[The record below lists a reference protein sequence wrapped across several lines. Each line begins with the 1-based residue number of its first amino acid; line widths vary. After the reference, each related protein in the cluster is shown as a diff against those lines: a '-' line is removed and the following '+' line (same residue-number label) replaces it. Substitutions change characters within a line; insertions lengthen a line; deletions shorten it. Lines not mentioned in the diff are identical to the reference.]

1 MDYYVYEYLRQDS
14 TPYYIGKGRKNRA
27 FIQQGHAVPLPPEDR
42 IRFIAEH
49 LTDEYARLLEMELI
63 AKYGRKDLGTGILR
77 NMTNG
82 GEGSSGRVATES
94 MKQKLSK
101 ANVGKTQSEET
112 KQKRAESLR
121 GQRRTEEQKQ
131 CQRESAL
138 KRWKNTDPVAEE
150 ARRNKIREARK
161 KQVIKTVLITCPHCG
176 KTGGN
181 RIMPRYHFDN
191 CKEAFNVYGQ
201 Q

>member
-1 MDYYVYEYLRQDS
+1 MDYYVYEYLRQDG

-27 FIQQGHAVPLPPEDR
+27 FTQQGHTVPLPPRDR

-49 LTDEYARLLEMELI
+49 LTDYRARELEIELI

-77 NMTNG
+77 NMTDG
-82 GEGSSGRVATES
+82 GEGSSGRIATNE
-94 MKQKLSK
+94 MKQKLSEI
-101 ANVGKTQSEET
+101 NLGKRQSEET

-131 CQRESAL
+131 RQRESAL
-138 KRWKNTDPVAEE
+138 KRWMDKDPITEE

-161 KQVIKTVLITCPHCG
+161 KQVIETVLITCPHCG

-181 RIMPRYHFDN
+181 RIMPRYHFNN
-191 CKEAFNVYGQ
+191 CKFKESC
-201 Q
+201 